1 MFTGLI
7 EEVGRVDQIIQSG
20 DGMELTVL
28 CSKVLM
34 DTKIGDSIAVNGVC
48 LTVTELGE
56 DYFVAHVMAETL
68 RKSALASYRPTT
80 VVNLER
86 AMKVGDRFGGHII
99 QGHVDSVATVL
110 ERIEGGS
117 ATYFQFQTAPDV
129 MDLLVDTGSISINGV
144 SLTITEVQHDT
155 FSVSLIPHTLQQ
167 TQFKVLQVGDT
178 VHLECDIVGKYLAK
192 WRKKDNQ
199 LTKESLERYGF

>member
-7 EEVGRVDQIIQSG
+7 EEVGRVDQIIQSS
-20 DGMELTVL
+20 DGMELTIH

-56 DYFVAHVMAETL
+56 DYFVSYVMKETL
-68 RKSALASYRPTT
+68 RKTALASYRPTT

-99 QGHVDSVATVL
+99 QGHVDNVATVL

-117 ATYFQFQTAPDV
+117 ATYFQFQTTPDV
-129 MDLLVDTGSISINGV
+129 MDMLVDTGSISVNGV
-144 SLTITEVQHDT
+144 SLTVTNVEHDT
-155 FSVSLIPHTLQQ
+155 FSVSIIPHTLQQ

-178 VHLECDIVGKYLAK
+178 VHLECDIIGKYLAK
-192 WRKKDNQ
+192 WRKKDKE